1 MLCLISW
8 PFPVNFIVLD
18 IEILFITPIYVLT
31 HAFVAQKSHAVC
43 LLNSL
48 KCFLQ
53 SYDMHASNLFP
64 NTSTVFIN
72 YSFLMCEVIK
82 EVLFFPTD
90 IYPFLYGLA
99 VLVSNTIKLLNIV

>member
-1 MLCLISW
+1 MLYLISW

-43 LLNSL
+43 LLISL

-82 EVLFFPTD
+82 EVLFFPLIFTL
-90 IYPFLYGLA
+90 FSMG
-99 VLVSNTIKLLNIV
+99 